1 MLRFQLLKKY
11 FIVFTIFSQNLFGIS
26 RNSQSIS
33 RKSTMIFAKFRE
45 IKNNFVNILCF
56 AKFKK
61 CCFAATL
68 HVGCFV
74 VWFDCRKQI
83 CRKRSEYV
91 FDYGYKLYRYSQV
104 KHKNGFSFNKNRKLK
119 FLVTKISLAGSSAYC
134 SSANKMLLLIR

>member
-1 MLRFQLLKKY
+1 MLRFKLFKKY

-91 FDYGYKLYRYSQV
+91 FDYGYINCTDIHRLNIKTVFPSI
-104 KHKNGFSFNKNRKLK
+104 KTEN
-119 FLVTKISLAGSSAYC
+119 
-134 SSANKMLLLIR
+134 